1 MTKENDTQKKDY
13 SKIEA
18 KDNMDVK
25 TDNNGEEVDDSVEV
39 REKPQQ
45 ILDKAPKKRKK
56 GLMERLVVGFLG
68 PEGLPGIGRYLN
80 EEIIVPSIKNII
92 VESVTSGI
100 NMAVF
105 GDKGA
110 TGRSRNYAQPHDPN
124 RRTYKPSTN
133 YAKPTRTSRFT
144 SAQPEPS
151 SRTRQVRGVRYMV
164 DDFPID
170 SRMKANE
177 ILVTLREF
185 ADRYDYVSVGE
196 YYDMIG
202 VESQHTDHNYGWSYD
217 DIAEHG
223 TVTTMRGGGY
233 LVNLPPVT
241 EI

>member
-1 MTKENDTQKKDY
+1 MAKENDTQKKDY

-18 KDNMDVK
+18 KDNMEVK
-25 TDNNGEEVDDSVEV
+25 TDNNGEEIDDSVEV

-68 PEGLPGIGRYLN
+68 PEGLPGIGKYLN

-105 GDKGA
+105 GDKGT

-151 SRTRQVRGVRYMV
+151 SRYRQIQGANYMV

-177 ILVTLREF
+177 ILVALREF

-196 YYDMIG
+196 
-202 VESQHTDHNYGWSYD
+202 
-217 DIAEHG
+217 
-223 TVTTMRGGGY
+223 
-233 LVNLPPVT
+233 
-241 EI
+241 